1 MTVVVHAGSPLTRA
15 PALSDVPT
23 SPLRKG
29 RPFRGRD
36 AADRESAR
44 GVNWRQLMKPN
55 RRDIAIA
62 PLLFLPLV
70 LHSPP
75 SPALQPLEMFL
86 AGARERNP
94 DELEA
99 RAAVLEQQG
108 QALSALGRVLPGVAA
123 NGSYTRNQYSSAIT
137 LAQLGHPAQTVT
149 LLPRDQWD
157 GSATL
162 TVPLVDLAGLRR
174 VSAANES
181 ARSAAY
187 RLDATW
193 LQVQGLVAQEYYQL
207 VADLA
212 LVAASRAALDVSR
225 EGLALAR
232 ARLRAGAAGV
242 LEVDRARADVEQ
254 QFQQLAAAEL
264 QVTLTARALDSAS
277 NVQPDVSGV
286 VPLIDD
292 LHPEPELSSFLNAVA
307 ALPSVAA
314 AAAST
319 HAAAMEADARRLALV
334 PSIAGTFTG
343 TGTNTPGFIGHDWSY
358 RAALTATWSFDLTRI
373 GDIKAQDAAV
383 DATWARE
390 LRAALAARDAIH
402 REWNTVTAGIARSR
416 SARAGRE
423 AAFHAAEQA
432 RERYRAGT
440 ITQLDLLQAQRDA
453 FNSEVSRIQADAD
466 LINARVQLRLSA
478 GGSLLAAKDGG
489 GYR

>member
-1 MTVVVHAGSPLTRA
+1 M
-15 PALSDVPT
+15 
-23 SPLRKG
+23 
-29 RPFRGRD
+29 RPI
-36 AADRESAR
+36 
-44 GVNWRQLMKPN
+44 
-55 RRDIAIA
+55 RRDIGIA
-62 PLLFLPLV
+62 PVLFLLLV

-75 SPALQPLEMFL
+75 SLALQPLEMFL

-99 RAAVLEQQG
+99 RATVLEQQG

-137 LAQLGHPAQTVT
+137 LAQPGQPAQTVT
-149 LLPRDQWD
+149 LVPRDQWD

-162 TVPLVDLAGLRR
+162 NVPLVDLAGLRR
-174 VSAANES
+174 VSAANAS
-181 ARSAAY
+181 AKSAAY
-187 RLDATW
+187 QLDATW
-193 LQVQGLVAQEYYQL
+193 LQVQGLVAQQYYQL

-212 LVAASRAALDVSR
+212 LVAASRVALDLSR

-232 ARLRAGAAGV
+232 ARLRAGATGV

-264 QVTLTARALDSAS
+264 QVTLTARALNSAS
-277 NVQPDVSGV
+277 NVQPDVSEV

-314 AAAST
+314 AAANT

-334 PSIAGTFTG
+334 PSIAGAFTG
-343 TGTNTPGFIGHDWSY
+343 TGSNTPGFIGHDWSY
-358 RAALTATWSFDLTRI
+358 RAALTATWSFDLSRV
-373 GDIKAQDAAV
+373 GDIRAGDAAV
-383 DATWARE
+383 EATWARE
-390 LRAALAARDAIH
+390 LRSALAARDAIH
-402 REWNTVTAGIARSR
+402 REWNTVVAGIARSR

-478 GGSLLAAKDGG
+478 GGSLLAARAGN
-489 GYR
+489 GYP

>member
-1 MTVVVHAGSPLTRA
+1 
-15 PALSDVPT
+15 
-23 SPLRKG
+23 
-29 RPFRGRD
+29 
-36 AADRESAR
+36 
-44 GVNWRQLMKPN
+44 MKRI

-62 PLLFLPLV
+62 PLFFLLLV

-75 SPALQPLEMFL
+75 SLALQPLEMFL

-99 RAAVLEQQG
+99 RATALEQQG
-108 QALSALGRVLPGVAA
+108 EALSALGRVLPGVAA

-137 LAQLGHPAQTVT
+137 LAQPGQPAQTVP
-149 LLPRDQWD
+149 LL
-157 GSATL
+157 
-162 TVPLVDLAGLRR
+162 DLAGFRR
-174 VSAANES
+174 VSAANAS
-181 ARSAAY
+181 ARAAAY
-187 RLDATW
+187 QLDATW
-193 LQVQGLVAQEYYQL
+193 LRVQGLVAQEYYQL

-212 LVAASRAALDVSR
+212 LVAASLAALDVSR
-225 EGLALAR
+225 EGLALAQ

-254 QFQQLAAAEL
+254 QFQQLASAEL
-264 QVTLTARALDSAS
+264 QVTLTARAIDSAS

-358 RAALTATWSFDLTRI
+358 RAALTATWAFDLTRI

-478 GGSLLAAKDGG
+478 GGSLLAAKGG
-489 GYR
+489 DGYR